1 MEQAKVK
8 DKPSLT
14 LTRSYLVAP
23 EKVWHAW
30 TDPQAIA
37 KWWGPGGGNDPVSL
51 AELDLRVGGR
61 FRIVFG
67 GPQGRD
73 HECAGIYRE
82 VVSNRK
88 LVFTW
93 CWPNSTPDR
102 VSLVTI
108 HFKPV
113 AGGTDLEFLHEQFFD
128 EAARDG
134 HKRGWTESFA
144 KLERFLQETN

>member
-1 MEQAKVK
+1 MEQAKLK
-8 DKPSLT
+8 DQPSLT
-14 LTRSYLVAP
+14 LKRHYPVAP
-23 EKVWHAW
+23 EKVWRAW
-30 TDPQAIA
+30 TDPQAI
-37 KWWGPGGGNDPVSL
+37 KRWWGPGGPDPVAA

-67 GPQGRD
+67 GAQGTE

-82 VVSNRK
+82 VVPNRK

-93 CWPNSTPDR
+93 YWPNTTPER

-108 HFKPV
+108 LFKPV
-113 AGGTDLEFLHEQFFD
+113 GGGTDLEFLHEQFFD

-134 HKRGWTESFA
+134 HTRGWSESLA
-144 KLERFLQETN
+144 KLEAFLKEEK

>member
-1 MEQAKVK
+1 MEQAKLSA
-8 DKPSLT
+8 KPSLS
-14 LTRSYLVAP
+14 LTRSYPVAP
-23 EKVWHAW
+23 EKVWRAW
-30 TDPQAIA
+30 TDAEALKQ
-37 KWWGPGGGNDPVSL
+37 WWGPGGNDPVPV
-51 AELDLRVGGR
+51 AELDVRVGGR

-82 VVSNRK
+82 VVPNRK

-93 CWPNSTPDR
+93 CWPNTTPER

-108 HFKPV
+108 LFKPV
-113 AGGTDLEFLHEQFFD
+113 AVGTDLEFLHEQFFD

-134 HKRGWTESFA
+134 HQRGWGEAFA
-144 KLERFLQETN
+144 KLEHYLQQI